1 MSKLT
6 YMSKLTKS
14 CIRAYSAC
22 FGNSITEAVVV
33 RKKCLAK
40 SVMNNIQ
47 ELVHEKVT
55 SKKCHKQYT
64 RTHLLIVKS

>member
-6 YMSKLTKS
+6 YMSKFTKS
-14 CIRAYSAC
+14 CIRVYSAC
-22 FGNSITEAVVV
+22 FGNSITEAAVV

-47 ELVHEKVT
+47 ELVQEKVT
-55 SKKCHKQYT
+55 RKKCHKQYT